1 MVQRPLEIKYKD
13 LKEIVNINISYD
25 NLPFK
30 INHDYIRL
38 NEEQVLVPITLE
50 VRNKDLTFEKQ
61 GEVHVAKVNVY
72 GIVTSLTNRIIT
84 EFEDDMLASFQAEF
98 LQRGLSGRSLYQ
110 KIVPIDRKM
119 RYKVDVVV
127 KDVNSGNVGV
137 IRTAIVPPA
146 YDEKELSISS
156 VILSDYIMPL
166 QEVPDHDEMFVL
178 GDVKIRPSL
187 GKRFPANGAL
197 GVYLQIYN
205 AGVDQTTLTPSLQV
219 SYKIL
224 KKGRVVDT
232 RTDESGEGIQFFSG
246 QRVVLIKR
254 LPLDRLGPG
263 KYQVVVEIQ
272 DRISEQSV
280 TARDEFELT
289 APLELSQG
297 R

>member
-1 MVQRPLEIKYKD
+1 
-13 LKEIVNINISYD
+13 
-25 NLPFK
+25 
-30 INHDYIRL
+30 
-38 NEEQVLVPITLE
+38 
-50 VRNKDLTFEKQ
+50 
-61 GEVHVAKVNVY
+61 
-72 GIVTSLTNRIIT
+72 
-84 EFEDDMLASFQAEF
+84 MLASFQAEF